1 MNTFDKKQTN
11 WEGLWYQKNGQYFQ
25 SAVIDLSKL
34 KDFKGTVRLFVRKN
48 KFYNN
53 GENSRPNYV
62 FCIRDAKSDYA
73 EEIEIEDIENDSDER
88 LYTEEEVRRCIHG
101 ACEDGR
107 RGYDPYDCIIED
119 YI

>member
-1 MNTFDKKQTN
+1 METFDRKQTK

-25 SAVIDLSKL
+25 SVEIDLSEL
-34 KDFKGTVRLFVRKN
+34 KKFKGAVRLFVKKN

-53 GENSRPNYV
+53 GENGRPNYV
-62 FCIRDAKSDYA
+62 FCIRDAKSDYVK
-73 EEIEIEDIENDSDER
+73 EFEVEDIEDDTER
-88 LYTEEEVRRCIHG
+88 LYTAEEVRRCIHG

-107 RGYDPYDCIIED
+107 HGYDPYDLLIED

>member
-1 MNTFDKKQTN
+1 MDTFDRKQTN

-25 SAVIDLSKL
+25 SVAIDISEL
-34 KDFKGTVRLFVRKN
+34 KKFKGVVRLFVRKN

-53 GENSRPNYV
+53 GENGRPNYV
-62 FCIRDAKSDYA
+62 FCIRDAKSDLA
-73 EEIEIEDIENDSDER
+73 EDIEIEDIKGTNNER

-101 ACEDGR
+101 ACRDGR
-107 RGYDPYDCIIED
+107 NGYDPYDLLISD

>member
-1 MNTFDKKQTN
+1 MDTFDRKQTN

-34 KDFKGTVRLFVRKN
+34 KDFKGTVRVFVRKN

-62 FCIRDAKSDYA
+62 FCIRDAKSDF
-73 EEIEIEDIENDSDER
+73 EHEIEIEDIENDSDER

-107 RGYDPYDCIIED
+107 HGYEPYDLLISD